1 MRTVYFYAPGEIRQK
16 NIKEDQTLWTGDHSN
31 FTAWIAQTYFHL
43 RQAGFPCEI
52 AGEIPEQGIL
62 IADRD
67 TLDNDY
73 PFLDKVMLVCVK
85 SDKEYHPSAH
95 LHIVYNP
102 SSWEKV
108 KDSIWNPHL
117 ISHWPMPGLIPRD
130 RERNTLVENISYI
143 GTRGQLAPELRSEAW
158 PESLATLNCH
168 WMPIWD
174 RFQWNNYTNLD
185 VIVAA
190 RSFDSRNYPNK
201 GSIKLINAWHAGVP
215 ALLTPELGFL
225 AERKT
230 ELDFIIIH
238 SLEEAIEAVRR
249 LKSSPELY
257 QKMVENGYERAKEHT
272 IETTLNQWMSFF
284 KDVAFPTYDQWSA
297 LSQFEKRWLFSQR
310 YLAFKYDRF
319 KHKINNL
326 GKSKA

>member
-1 MRTVYFYAPGEIRQK
+1 
-16 NIKEDQTLWTGDHSN
+16 
-31 FTAWIAQTYFHL
+31 
-43 RQAGFPCEI
+43 
-52 AGEIPEQGIL
+52 
-62 IADRD
+62 
-67 TLDNDY
+67 
-73 PFLDKVMLVCVK
+73 
-85 SDKEYHPSAH
+85 
-95 LHIVYNP
+95 
-102 SSWEKV
+102 
-108 KDSIWNPHL
+108 
-117 ISHWPMPGLIPRD
+117 
-130 RERNTLVENISYI
+130 
-143 GTRGQLAPELRSEAW
+143 
-158 PESLATLNCH
+158 
-168 WMPIWD
+168 MPIWD
-174 RFQWNNYTNLD
+174 KFQWNNYTNLD